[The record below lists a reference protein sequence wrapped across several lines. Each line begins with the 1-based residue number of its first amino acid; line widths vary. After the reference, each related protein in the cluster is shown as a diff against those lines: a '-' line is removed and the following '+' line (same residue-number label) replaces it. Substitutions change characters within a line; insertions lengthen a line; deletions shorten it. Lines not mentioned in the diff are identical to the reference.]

1 MKTIIHSNSDQLRAS
16 LLTAA
21 TKDIRYYLNGVC
33 IEASPTYTR
42 LISTDGH
49 RASIQGFKVE
59 NTIEKEI
66 QFIVP
71 FETLKML
78 KSKDTF
84 VTFESDDLINWTMK
98 TLTLNVN
105 FVAVEGKFPDWR
117 RIVPKDSEQLG
128 QPAQFNVEYL
138 ADLGKAAKILG
149 LGSNYQNVFIK
160 HNGENTTEVRL
171 NSSSYLGIIM
181 PVRAEVIK
189 KRMSEYIDADL
200 ITPLFTESAE
210 LKVA

>member
-16 LLTAA
+16 LLTSA
-21 TKDIRYYLNGVC
+21 TKDIRYYLCGVC

-49 RASIQGFKVE
+49 RASIQGYKLE
-59 NTIEKEI
+59 NTIEREI

-71 FETLKML
+71 FDTLKML
-78 KSKDTF
+78 KPKDTF
-84 VTFESDDLINWTMK
+84 VKFESEDHINWTMITK
-98 TLTLNVN
+98 NFSVN
-105 FVAVEGKFPDWR
+105 FKVVEGKFPDWR

-128 QPAQFNVEYL
+128 TPAQFNVEYL
-138 ADLGKAAKILG
+138 ADFGKASKILG
-149 LGSNYQNVFIK
+149 LDSKYQNVFIK

-171 NSSSYLGIIM
+171 NCSNYLGIIM
-181 PVRAEVIK
+181 PVRADVIK
-189 KRMSEYIDADL
+189 KDIPELDSGL
-200 ITPLFTESAE
+200 INSLFTETTE

>member
-78 KSKDTF
+78 KGKVLVALSVFFGKTR
-84 VTFESDDLINWTMK
+84 LID
-98 TLTLNVN
+98 NV
-105 FVAVEGKFPDWR
+105 
-117 RIVPKDSEQLG
+117 IVPVK
-128 QPAQFNVEYL
+128 
-138 ADLGKAAKILG
+138 
-149 LGSNYQNVFIK
+149 
-160 HNGENTTEVRL
+160 
-171 NSSSYLGIIM
+171 SSKQI
-181 PVRAEVIK
+181 
-189 KRMSEYIDADL
+189 
-200 ITPLFTESAE
+200 
-210 LKVA
+210 

>member
-21 TKDIRYYLNGVC
+21 TKDIRYYLCGVC

-49 RASIQGFKVE
+49 RASIQGYKVE
-59 NTIEKEI
+59 NTIEREI

-71 FETLKML
+71 FDTLKML
-78 KSKDTF
+78 KPKDTF
-84 VTFESDDLINWTMK
+84 VKFESEDYINWTMTTK
-98 TLTLNVN
+98 NFSVN
-105 FVAVEGKFPDWR
+105 FTIVDGKFPDWR
-117 RIVPKDSEQLG
+117 RILPKDSEQLG
-128 QPAQFNVEYL
+128 TPAQFNVEYL
-138 ADLGKAAKILG
+138 ADFGKASKILG
-149 LGSNYQNVFIK
+149 FGSDFQNVFIK

-181 PVRAEVIK
+181 PIRAEMIK
-189 KRMSEYIDADL
+189 KDIPELDSDL